1 MRHRTALEDIEV
13 NHFVCWMLDLPGC
26 YSAGKDREIAMA
38 LAPSRITDYYSWI
51 HKHSPASPVVD
62 GPFEIELVE
71 EFKAYASKEDP
82 EYLVNAFFE
91 DDRRPL
97 SSEDVE
103 IGLRLLGWSR
113 QDLLKVLREL
123 TPEQLNKPIEGEV
136 RGSISGILEHVCGA
150 ENWYFSQLGMD
161 VNWSTLPDDV
171 AGRLAAVRANTRA
184 QLANL
189 IKESRIT
196 ESYGERWSARKI
208 LRRTLW
214 HERAHTEQIVRLAI
228 Q

>member
-1 MRHRTALEDIEV
+1 M
-13 NHFVCWMLDLPGC
+13 G
-26 YSAGKDREIAMA
+26 
-38 LAPSRITDYYSWI
+38 LASSRIADYYTWI
-51 HKHSPASPVVD
+51 HKDSPSSPVVD

-71 EFKAYASKEDP
+71 EFNAYASKEDP
-82 EYLVNAFFE
+82 KYLVNAFFE

-103 IGLRLLGWSR
+103 IGLRLLGWTR

-123 TPEQLNKPIEGEV
+123 TPEQLNKPIKSEV
-136 RGSISGILEHVCGA
+136 RGNIMGILEHVCGA

-161 VNWSTLPDDV
+161 VNWSTLPNDIE
-171 AGRLAAVRANTRA
+171 GRLNAVRANTRA
-184 QLANL
+184 QLAKL
-189 IKESRIT
+189 IGESRIT

-214 HERAHTEQIVRLAI
+214 HERAHTEQIARLAT